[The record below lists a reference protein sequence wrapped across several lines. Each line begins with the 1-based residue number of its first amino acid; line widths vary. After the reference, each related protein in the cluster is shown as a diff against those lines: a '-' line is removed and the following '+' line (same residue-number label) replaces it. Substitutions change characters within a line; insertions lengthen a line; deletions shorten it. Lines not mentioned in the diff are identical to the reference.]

1 MINWLIVQLVWII
14 LKKYVLDV
22 GKLQTVPMD
31 FKKLSDVLNNEVV
44 NNTKFSTLTS
54 KVNYLKKKLA
64 DAPNYFSSH

>member
-1 MINWLIVQLVWII
+1 
-14 LKKYVLDV
+14 
-22 GKLQTVPMD
+22 MD